1 MGTKHVVIVGG
12 GFAGVACAQQLAR
25 NREVHVTLLDQHN
38 YHQFQPLLYQ
48 VATSQLAPENVGFSL
63 GRIFRTSTNVDIKVA
78 QVDAVDPKARSVG
91 TKEGQ
96 VYQGDFLVLAA
107 GAQANFL
114 GIPGAETNSFPLYSL
129 VDAERLRSRLLA
141 LFGEADREPELI
153 KQGALNVVI
162 VGGGATG
169 TEVAGAVADMLHS
182 VTPGEYEDL
191 LKATHVYLV
200 EHGPTLLVPFSA
212 KSHYYASKVLQRGGV
227 VLRLNTDVK
236 EVHPGHV
243 VLSDGGTIKSR
254 CVIWGAG
261 LKASTVASNLG
272 CRKDAADESRFNT
285 ILASRTSRVS
295 TQSATSPISRE

>member
-12 GFAGVACAQQLAR
+12 GFAGVGCAQQLAR

-63 GRIFRTSTNVDIKVA
+63 GRIFHKSTNVDIKRA

-96 VYQGDFLVLAA
+96 VYKGDFLVLAA

-129 VDAERLRSRLLA
+129 VDAERLRSRFLA
-141 LFGEADREPELI
+141 LLVDTDRQPELI
-153 KQGALNVVI
+153 EQGALNFVI

-169 TEVAGAVADMLHS
+169 TELAGALADAIHS
-182 VTPGEYEDL
+182 TVTAQGERL
-191 LKATHVYLV
+191 AKATHVYLV
-200 EHGPTLLVPFSA
+200 EH
-212 KSHYYASKVLQRGGV
+212 
-227 VLRLNTDVK
+227 
-236 EVHPGHV
+236 
-243 VLSDGGTIKSR
+243 
-254 CVIWGAG
+254 
-261 LKASTVASNLG
+261 
-272 CRKDAADESRFNT
+272 
-285 ILASRTSRVS
+285 
-295 TQSATSPISRE
+295 